1 MMDLSDQVF
10 TPGMAYV
17 ALSRVKQLENL
28 HLIAF
33 NPQSI
38 MVSTKCLNRL
48 RHVYRTDLSQ
58 YTLPSVQSTAQ
69 KCKQTLTAVLSDTP
83 YPKQTKV
90 TSFGMKRKPEL
101 MNDDKQLPPT
111 K

>member
-28 HLIAF
+28 HLIVF
-33 NPQSI
+33 NPH
-38 MVSTKCLNRL
+38 MVSTKCLQEIYCL
-48 RHVYRTDLSQ
+48 QHVYRTDLSQ

-69 KCKQTLTAVLSDTP
+69 KRKQKLTAVLSDTP
-83 YPKQTKV
+83 HPKHTKI
-90 TSFGMKRKPEL
+90 TNEEES
-101 MNDDKQLPPT
+101 
-111 K
+111 